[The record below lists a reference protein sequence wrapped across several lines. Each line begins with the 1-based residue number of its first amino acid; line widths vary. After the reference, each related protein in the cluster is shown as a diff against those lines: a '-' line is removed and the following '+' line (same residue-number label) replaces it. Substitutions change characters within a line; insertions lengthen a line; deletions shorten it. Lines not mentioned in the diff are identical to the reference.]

1 MRGYVK
7 EEELD
12 RYNGIQDQIKQNS
25 ADWAKETNPERRAGL
40 HRANE
45 YLYSSLDKMDGGKS
59 TFNPDTG
66 KWNTQ
71 YWFDNS
77 WQNSPVPSASKYV
90 SPFSGKIDNGISNLE
105 NKKFS
110 YNPESDPSY
119 QAYKRMYNRE
129 GDRALK
135 STLSSVSAAQGGI
148 SSYASQAAQ
157 QASNYYTQQLTDKI
171 PELEQLAYQ
180 KYQDDYNNDLN
191 LVNLYK
197 TLDDTYYDRFN
208 NDRYYKMAQDKI
220 DYQKDFDNRN
230 MQYNYDTLNSDNYF
244 RGRSADNADLET
256 AYTGAQ
262 LNKNLELSDWDM
274 FEKKLAQGYTP
285 SPEEMAR
292 WGLSEKD
299 VEMMKTFSTAQTFGT
314 DSPIF
319 NMINGGNPYTPVDPF
334 GVSMGPGHGTSGYTG
349 RSGGSNKYSDY
360 MNYKKE
366 ANGEQ
371 ASGSYPTAYQYVPVN
386 YPTSGGYP
394 SYTGGSY
401 PYTEGQPTAAARQPS
416 QDSPSAQQPTNTA
429 QQQNQAS
436 TPQAAQSASSTVTSN
451 TEKNT
456 SGTAEQ
462 TPAKE
467 EQKSSARRD
476 ALSERG
482 QKMYDQLVKNGGHMG
497 DYKWEDDDFKD
508 YINAYNAYSDDGWDE
523 KEEEKNVFR
532 YPYGSPK
539 LRVGS
544 PKTLEEWYKASGYDP
559 KNEVSTPILTATST
573 SGKSSGRTS
582 SGRKS
587 SGKKSTSKKTGGKKS
602 SGSSYSSADDTP
614 KSSGGISQTAKD
626 YAQFSI
632 LYNEYAQRNTE
643 LYKKG
648 TRNGKW
654 VDEALHKEYLDNV
667 ASIDDLYELTGRQKN
682 KRIGE

>member
-25 ADWAKETNPERRAGL
+25 ADWAKETNPERRQGL
-40 HRANE
+40 HNANE
-45 YLYSSLDKMDGGKS
+45 YLYSALDKMDGGKS

-105 NKKFS
+105 NMKFS
-110 YNPESDPSY
+110 YNAENDPAY
-119 QAYKRMYNRE
+119 QAYKKMYNRE

-157 QASNYYTQQLTDKI
+157 QASNYYAQQLTDKI

-180 KYQDDYNNDLN
+180 KYQDDYNNQLN

-197 TLDDTYYDRFN
+197 TLDDTGYNRFDK
-208 NDRYYKMAQDKI
+208 DRYYKMDQDKI
-220 DYQKDFDNRN
+220 DYQKYFDDRN
-230 MQYNYDTLNSDNYF
+230 MQYKYDTLNSDNYF

-319 NMINGGNPYTPVDPF
+319 NMINGGNPYAPVDPF
-334 GVSMGPGHGTSGYTG
+334 GVSTGSGHGTSGYTG
-349 RSGGSNKYSDY
+349 GSGGSNKYSDY
-360 MNYKKE
+360 MSYKKE

-371 ASGSYPTAYQYVPVN
+371 ASGGYPTAYQYVPVN
-386 YPTSGGYP
+386 YPASGGYP
-394 SYTGGSY
+394 SYTGGNY
-401 PYTEGQPTAAARQPS
+401 PYTESQPTAAAPQ
-416 QDSPSAQQPTNTA
+416 SAPHTLQEQ
-429 QQQNQAS
+429 QAS
-436 TPQAAQSASSTVTSN
+436 TPQAASSPTTAVTSDTAAQEKSQTVQEDSPQSSERREALSDVGKKFYDQMITN
-451 TEKNT
+451 TGHLVNEKIEKNNFLDYM
-456 SGTAEQ
+456 A
-462 TPAKE
+462 AY
-467 EQKSSARRD
+467 D
-476 ALSERG
+476 AYVQDSQQNE
-482 QKMYDQLVKNGGHMG
+482 DI
-497 DYKWEDDDFKD
+497 YK
-508 YINAYNAYSDDGWDE
+508 
-523 KEEEKNVFR
+523 
-532 YPYGSPK
+532 YPYGSPEI
-539 LRVGS
+539 RQGS
-544 PKTLEEWYKASGYDP
+544 PKTLDEWYTASGYDP
-559 KNEVSTPILTATST
+559 KNEGRTPILLAAPV
-573 SGKSSGRTS
+573 SGKT
-582 SGRKS
+582 SGRKKT
-587 SGKKSTSKKTGGKKS
+587 GKKPPYKKTGGDEL
-602 SGSSYSSADDTP
+602 ADDTFKEKIVP
-614 KSSGGISQTAKD
+614 YDAKD
-626 YAQFSI
+626 YIQI
-632 LYNEYAQRNTE
+632 KEMQDDIMQKNTD

-648 TRNGKW
+648 TKGGKW
-654 VDEALHKEYLDNV
+654 IDKEMEREYQDNV
-667 ASIDDLYELTGRQKN
+667 DRLEILFGRKL
-682 KRIGE
+682 RG

>member
-40 HRANE
+40 HNANE
-45 YLYSSLDKMDGGKS
+45 YLYSALDKMDGGKS

-105 NKKFS
+105 NMKFS
-110 YNPESDPSY
+110 YNAENDPAY
-119 QAYKRMYNRE
+119 QAYKKMYNRE

-157 QASNYYTQQLTDKI
+157 QASNYYAQQLTDKI

-180 KYQDDYNNDLN
+180 KYQDDYNNQLN

-197 TLDDTYYDRFN
+197 TLDDTDYGRFN
-208 NDRYYKMAQDKI
+208 NDRYYKMDQDKF
-220 DYQKDFDNRN
+220 DYQKYSDDRN

-319 NMINGGNPYTPVDPF
+319 NMINGGSPYAPVDPF
-334 GVSMGPGHGTSGYTG
+334 GVSTGSGHGTTGYTG
-349 RSGGSNKYSDY
+349 GSGGSNKYSDY
-360 MNYKKE
+360 MSYKKE

-371 ASGSYPTAYQYVPVN
+371 ASGGYPTAYQYVPVN
-386 YPTSGGYP
+386 YPASGGYP

-401 PYTEGQPTAAARQPS
+401 TGGNYPYTESQPTVAAPQ
-416 QDSPSAQQPTNTA
+416 SAPQTLQE
-429 QQQNQAS
+429 QQAS
-436 TPQAAQSASSTVTSN
+436 TPQAAQSASSTVTSD

-456 SGTAEQ
+456 TATASTEQTAEAQ
-462 TPAKE
+462 ENVNSTE
-467 EQKSSARRD
+467 RRN

-482 QKMYDQLVKNGGHMG
+482 QAIYDQLVKNDGHMG
-497 DYKWEDDDFKD
+497 NFKWEKNDQRD
-508 YINAYNAYSDDGWDE
+508 YIDAYNAYSADRWDS
-523 KEEEKNVFR
+523 KEEENNLYK
-532 YPYGSPK
+532 YPYGSPEI
-539 LRVGS
+539 RQGS
-544 PKTLEEWYKASGYDP
+544 PKTLDEWYNASGYDP
-559 KNEVSTPILTATST
+559 KNEGRTPILSAAPV
-573 SGKSSGRTS
+573 SGKT
-582 SGRKS
+582 SGRKKT
-587 SGKKSTSKKTGGKKS
+587 GKKPPYKKTGGDEL
-602 SGSSYSSADDTP
+602 ADDTFKEKIVP
-614 KSSGGISQTAKD
+614 YDAKD
-626 YAQFSI
+626 YIQI
-632 LYNEYAQRNTE
+632 KEMQDDIMQKNTD

-648 TRNGKW
+648 TKGGKW
-654 VDEALHKEYLDNV
+654 IDKEMEREYQDNV
-667 ASIDDLYELTGRQKN
+667 DRLEILFGRKL
-682 KRIGE
+682 RG

>member
-25 ADWAKETNPERRAGL
+25 ADWAKETNPERRQGL
-40 HRANE
+40 HNANE
-45 YLYSSLDKMDGGKS
+45 YLYSALDKMDGGKS

-110 YNPESDPSY
+110 YNPESDPAY
-119 QAYKRMYNRE
+119 QAYKKMYNRE

-197 TLDDTYYDRFN
+197 TLDDTGYNRYADTRDYAYKENYDNRYFKYLDDTRNDSNEHWQKEYDRNIYNDKFN
-208 NDRYYKMAQDKI
+208 EYQWGMEFNQNATTLSNEDRRKTRSDIIEA
-220 DYQKDFDNRN
+220 
-230 MQYNYDTLNSDNYF
+230 MQY
-244 RGRSADNADLET
+244 
-256 AYTGAQ
+256 
-262 LNKNLELSDWDM
+262 
-274 FEKKLAQGYTP
+274 GYTP
-285 SPEEMAR
+285 TPEEMQYA
-292 WGLSEKD
+292 GMTNDD
-299 VEMMKTFSTAQTFGT
+299 VAYMKNYMALLQGE
-314 DSPIF
+314 DSAVYKA
-319 NMINGGNPYTPVDPF
+319 MLGGSPYTPVDPF
-334 GVSMGPGHGTSGYTG
+334 GVSSGSGHGTSGYTG
-349 RSGGSNKYSDY
+349 TSGGGNNNFTDY
-360 MNYKKE
+360 MKYEKE
-366 ANGEQ
+366 PSEGQGGN
-371 ASGSYPTAYQYVPVN
+371 YQYVQTSYPV
-386 YPTSGGYP
+386 GGYQ
-394 SYTGGSY
+394 YAQVNN
-401 PYTEGQPTAAARQPS
+401 PYAESQPAVT
-416 QDSPSAQQPTNTA
+416 QDSQNTPQTA

-436 TPQAAQSASSTVTSN
+436 TPQAAQSASSTVTSD

-482 QKMYDQLVKNGGHMG
+482 QAIYDQLVKNDGHMSNF
-497 DYKWEDDDFKD
+497 KWEKNDQRD
-508 YINAYNAYSDDGWDE
+508 YIDAYNAYSADRWDS
-523 KEEEKNVFR
+523 KEEENNIYK
-532 YPYGSPK
+532 YPYGSPEI
-539 LRVGS
+539 RQGS
-544 PKTLEEWYKASGYDP
+544 PKTLDEWYTASGYDP
-559 KNEVSTPILTATST
+559 KNEGKTPILSAAPV
-573 SGKSSGRTS
+573 KASGRTS
-582 SGRKS
+582 SGRRTSGRRS
-587 SGKKSTSKKTGGKKS
+587 SSKKTGS
-602 SGSSYSSADDTP
+602 NQ
-614 KSSGGISQTAKD
+614 SSGGNNTKEKIVPYDAKD
-626 YAQFSI
+626 YIQI
-632 LYNEYAQRNTE
+632 KEMQDDIMQKNTDLYN
-643 LYKKG
+643 KG
-648 TRNGKW
+648 TKGGKW
-654 VDEALHKEYLDNV
+654 IDKEMEREYQDNV
-667 ASIDDLYELTGRQKN
+667 DRLEILFGRKL
-682 KRIGE
+682 RG

>member
-25 ADWAKETNPERRAGL
+25 ADWVKETNPERRAGL
-40 HRANE
+40 HNANE
-45 YLYSSLDKMDGGKS
+45 YLYSALDKMDGGKS

-90 SPFSGKIDNGISNLE
+90 SPFSGKIDKGISNLE

-180 KYQDDYNNDLN
+180 KYRDDYNNDLN

-197 TLDDTYYDRFN
+197 TLDDTGYNRYADARDYAYKENYDNRYFKYLDDTRNDSNEQWQKEYDRNVYNDKVNEYQWGMKFN
-208 NDRYYKMAQDKI
+208 QDATTLSNEDRRKTRSDIIEA
-220 DYQKDFDNRN
+220 
-230 MQYNYDTLNSDNYF
+230 MQY
-244 RGRSADNADLET
+244 
-256 AYTGAQ
+256 
-262 LNKNLELSDWDM
+262 
-274 FEKKLAQGYTP
+274 GYTP
-285 SPEEMAR
+285 TPEEMQYA
-292 WGLSEKD
+292 GMTNDD
-299 VEMMKTFSTAQTFGT
+299 VAYMKNYMALLQGE
-314 DSPIF
+314 DSAVYKA
-319 NMINGGNPYTPVDPF
+319 MLGGSPYTPVDPF
-334 GVSMGPGHGTSGYTG
+334 GVSSGSGHGTSGYTG
-349 RSGGSNKYSDY
+349 TSGGGNNSFTDY
-360 MNYKKE
+360 MKYEKE
-366 ANGEQ
+366 PSEGQGGN
-371 ASGSYPTAYQYVPVN
+371 YQYVQTS
-386 YPTSGGYP
+386 YPMGGYQ
-394 SYTGGSY
+394 YAQVNN
-401 PYTEGQPTAAARQPS
+401 PYAESQPAVT
-416 QDSPSAQQPTNTA
+416 QDSQNTPQTA

-482 QKMYDQLVKNGGHMG
+482 QAIYDQLVNNDGHMG
-497 DYKWEDDDFKD
+497 NFKWEKNDQRD
-508 YINAYNAYSDDGWDE
+508 YIDAYNAYSADRWDS
-523 KEEEKNVFR
+523 KEEENNLYK
-532 YPYGSPK
+532 YPYGSPEI
-539 LRVGS
+539 RQGS
-544 PKTLEEWYKASGYDP
+544 PKTLDEWYNASGYDP
-559 KNEVSTPILTATST
+559 KNEGKTPILSAAPV
-573 SGKSSGRTS
+573 SGKT
-582 SGRKS
+582 SGRKKT
-587 SGKKSTSKKTGGKKS
+587 GKKPPYKKTGGDEL
-602 SGSSYSSADDTP
+602 ADDTFKEKIVP
-614 KSSGGISQTAKD
+614 YDAKD
-626 YAQFSI
+626 YIQI
-632 LYNEYAQRNTE
+632 KEMQDDIMQKNTDLYN
-643 LYKKG
+643 KG
-648 TRNGKW
+648 TKGGKW
-654 VDEALHKEYLDNV
+654 IDKEMEREYQDNV
-667 ASIDDLYELTGRQKN
+667 DRLEILFGRKL
-682 KRIGE
+682 RG

>member
-40 HRANE
+40 HNANE
-45 YLYSSLDKMDGGKS
+45 YLYSALDKMDGGKS

-105 NKKFS
+105 NMKFS
-110 YNPESDPSY
+110 YNPESDPLY
-119 QAYKRMYNRE
+119 QAYKKMYNRE

-157 QASNYYTQQLTDKI
+157 QASNYYAQQLTDKI

-180 KYQDDYNNDLN
+180 KYRDDYNNDFN

-197 TLDDTYYDRFN
+197 TLDDTGYNRYADARDYAYKENYDNRYFKYLDDTRNDSNEHWQKEYDRNIYNDKVNEYQWGMEFN
-208 NDRYYKMAQDKI
+208 QNATTLSNEDRRKTRSDIIEA
-220 DYQKDFDNRN
+220 
-230 MQYNYDTLNSDNYF
+230 MQY
-244 RGRSADNADLET
+244 
-256 AYTGAQ
+256 
-262 LNKNLELSDWDM
+262 
-274 FEKKLAQGYTP
+274 GYTP
-285 SPEEMAR
+285 TPEEMQYA
-292 WGLSEKD
+292 GMTDEE
-299 VEMMKTFSTAQTFGT
+299 VQYMKRYMALLQGE
-314 DSPIF
+314 DSAVYKA
-319 NMINGGNPYTPVDPF
+319 MIGGSPYAPVDPF
-334 GVSMGPGHGTSGYTG
+334 GVSSGSGHGTSGYTG
-349 RSGGSNKYSDY
+349 TSGGGNNNFTDY
-360 MNYKKE
+360 MKYEKE
-366 ANGEQ
+366 PSKGQGGN
-371 ASGSYPTAYQYVPVN
+371 YQYVQTS
-386 YPTSGGYP
+386 YPMGGYQ
-394 SYTGGSY
+394 YAQVNN
-401 PYTEGQPTAAARQPS
+401 PYAESQPAVT
-416 QDSPSAQQPTNTA
+416 QDSQNTPQTA

-436 TPQAAQSASSTVTSN
+436 TPQAAQSASSTVTSD

-482 QKMYDQLVKNGGHMG
+482 QAIYDQLVKNDGHMG
-497 DYKWEDDDFKD
+497 NFKWEKNDQRD
-508 YINAYNAYSDDGWDE
+508 YIDAYNAYSADRWDS
-523 KEEEKNVFR
+523 KEEENNLYK
-532 YPYGSPK
+532 YPYGSPEI
-539 LRVGS
+539 RQGS
-544 PKTLEEWYKASGYDP
+544 PKTLDEWYNASGYDP
-559 KNEVSTPILTATST
+559 KNEGRTPILSAAPV
-573 SGKSSGRTS
+573 SGKT
-582 SGRKS
+582 SGRKKT
-587 SGKKSTSKKTGGKKS
+587 GKKPPYKKTGGDEL
-602 SGSSYSSADDTP
+602 ADDTFKEKIVP
-614 KSSGGISQTAKD
+614 YDAKD
-626 YAQFSI
+626 YIQI
-632 LYNEYAQRNTE
+632 KEMQDDIMQKNTD

-648 TRNGKW
+648 TKGGKW
-654 VDEALHKEYLDNV
+654 IDKEMEREYQDNV
-667 ASIDDLYELTGRQKN
+667 DRLEILFGRKL
-682 KRIGE
+682 RG

>member
-25 ADWAKETNPERRAGL
+25 ADWAKETNPERRQGL
-40 HRANE
+40 HNANE
-45 YLYSSLDKMDGGKS
+45 YLYSALDKMDGGKS

-90 SPFSGKIDNGISNLE
+90 SPFSGKIDKGISNLE
-105 NKKFS
+105 DKKFS
-110 YNPESDPSY
+110 YNPESDPAY
-119 QAYKRMYNRE
+119 QAYKKMYNRE

-135 STLSSVSAAQGGI
+135 STISSVSAAQGGI

-157 QASNYYTQQLTDKI
+157 QASNYYAQQLTDKI

-197 TLDDTYYDRFN
+197 TLDDTYYNRFN
-208 NDRYYKMAQDKI
+208 NDRYYKMYQDKF
-220 DYQKDFDNRN
+220 DYQK
-230 MQYNYDTLNSDNYF
+230 QYNYDTLNSDNYF

-319 NMINGGNPYTPVDPF
+319 NMINGGNPYAPVDPF
-334 GVSMGPGHGTSGYTG
+334 GVSTGSGHGTSGYTG
-349 RSGGSNKYSDY
+349 GSGGSNKYSDY
-360 MNYKKE
+360 MSYKKE

-371 ASGSYPTAYQYVPVN
+371 ASGGYPNQYVPVN
-386 YPTSGGYP
+386 YPASGGYP

-401 PYTEGQPTAAARQPS
+401 TGGNYPYTESQPTVAALPSARQPS

-436 TPQAAQSASSTVTSN
+436 TPQAAQSASSTVTSD

-482 QKMYDQLVKNGGHMG
+482 QAIYDQLVKNDGHMG
-497 DYKWEDDDFKD
+497 NFKWEKNDQRD
-508 YINAYNAYSDDGWDE
+508 YIDAYNAYSADRWDS
-523 KEEEKNVFR
+523 KEEENNIYK
-532 YPYGSPK
+532 YPYGSPEI
-539 LRVGS
+539 RQGS
-544 PKTLEEWYKASGYDP
+544 PKTLDEWYTASGYDP
-559 KNEVSTPILTATST
+559 KNEGKTPILSAAPVKT
-573 SGKSSGRTS
+573 SGRRSS
-582 SGRKS
+582 
-587 SGKKSTSKKTGGKKS
+587 SKKTGGKKS
-602 SGSSYSSADDTP
+602 ASGT
-614 KSSGGISQTAKD
+614 SGGNNTKEKIVPYDAKD
-626 YAQFSI
+626 YIQI
-632 LYNEYAQRNTE
+632 KEMQDDIMQKNTDLYN
-643 LYKKG
+643 KG
-648 TRNGKW
+648 TKGGKW
-654 VDEALHKEYLDNV
+654 IDKEMEREYQDNV
-667 ASIDDLYELTGRQKN
+667 DRLEILFGRKL
-682 KRIGE
+682 RG

>member
-25 ADWAKETNPERRAGL
+25 ADWAKETNPERRQGL
-40 HRANE
+40 HNANE
-45 YLYSSLDKMDGGKS
+45 YLYSALDKMDGGKS

-110 YNPESDPSY
+110 YNPESDPGY
-119 QAYKRMYNRE
+119 QAYKKMYNRE

-157 QASNYYTQQLTDKI
+157 QASNYYAQQLTDKI

-180 KYQDDYNNDLN
+180 KYQDDYNNQLN

-197 TLDDTYYDRFN
+197 TLDDTYYGRFN
-208 NDRYYKMAQDKI
+208 NDRYYKMDQDKF
-220 DYQKDFDNRN
+220 DYQKDFDDRN

-285 SPEEMAR
+285 SSEEMAR
-292 WGLSEKD
+292 WELSEKD

-319 NMINGGNPYTPVDPF
+319 NMINGGNPYAPVDPF
-334 GVSMGPGHGTSGYTG
+334 GVSTGSGHGTSGYTG
-349 RSGGSNKYSDY
+349 GSGGSNKYSDY
-360 MNYKKE
+360 MSYKKE

-371 ASGSYPTAYQYVPVN
+371 ASGGYPTAYQYVPVN
-386 YPTSGGYP
+386 YPASGGYP

-401 PYTEGQPTAAARQPS
+401 TGGNYPYTESQPTVAAPQSARQPS

-436 TPQAAQSASSTVTSN
+436 TPQAAQSASSTVTSD

-482 QKMYDQLVKNGGHMG
+482 QAIYDQLVKNDGHMG
-497 DYKWEDDDFKD
+497 NFKWEKNDQRD
-508 YINAYNAYSDDGWDE
+508 YIDAYNAYSADRWDS
-523 KEEEKNVFR
+523 KEEENNIYK
-532 YPYGSPK
+532 YPYGSPEI
-539 LRVGS
+539 RQGS
-544 PKTLEEWYKASGYDP
+544 PKTLDEWYTASGYDP
-559 KNEVSTPILTATST
+559 KNEGRTPILLAAPV
-573 SGKSSGRTS
+573 SGKT
-582 SGRKS
+582 SGRKKT
-587 SGKKSTSKKTGGKKS
+587 GKKPPYKKTGGDEL
-602 SGSSYSSADDTP
+602 ADDTFKEKIVP
-614 KSSGGISQTAKD
+614 YDAKD
-626 YAQFSI
+626 YIQI
-632 LYNEYAQRNTE
+632 KEMQDDIMQKNTDLYN
-643 LYKKG
+643 KG
-648 TRNGKW
+648 TKGGKW
-654 VDEALHKEYLDNV
+654 IDKEMEREYQDNV
-667 ASIDDLYELTGRQKN
+667 DRLEILFGRKL
-682 KRIGE
+682 RG

>member
-157 QASNYYTQQLTDKI
+157 QASNYYAQQLTDKI

-197 TLDDTYYDRFN
+197 TLDDTGYNRYADARDYAYKENYDNRYFKYLDDTRNDSNEHWQKEYDRNIYNDKVNEYQWGMEFN
-208 NDRYYKMAQDKI
+208 QNATTLSNEDRRKTRSDIIEA
-220 DYQKDFDNRN
+220 
-230 MQYNYDTLNSDNYF
+230 MQY
-244 RGRSADNADLET
+244 
-256 AYTGAQ
+256 
-262 LNKNLELSDWDM
+262 
-274 FEKKLAQGYTP
+274 GYTP
-285 SPEEMAR
+285 TPEEMQYA
-292 WGLSEKD
+292 GMTNDD
-299 VEMMKTFSTAQTFGT
+299 VAYMKNYMALLQGE
-314 DSPIF
+314 DSAVYKA
-319 NMINGGNPYTPVDPF
+319 MLGGSPYTAVDPF
-334 GVSMGPGHGTSGYTG
+334 AKTVGPGHGTTGYTG
-349 RSGGSNKYSDY
+349 GYTSGGSSKFNDY
-360 MNYKKE
+360 MKYEKE
-366 ANGEQ
+366 P
-371 ASGSYPTAYQYVPVN
+371 SGDQDGNYQYAQAN
-386 YPTSGGYP
+386 YPMGGYQ
-394 SYTGGSY
+394 YAQVNN
-401 PYTEGQPTAAARQPS
+401 PYIDNQPTAT
-416 QDSPSAQQPTNTA
+416 QDFQSAQQPTNTA

-462 TPAKE
+462 TAAKE